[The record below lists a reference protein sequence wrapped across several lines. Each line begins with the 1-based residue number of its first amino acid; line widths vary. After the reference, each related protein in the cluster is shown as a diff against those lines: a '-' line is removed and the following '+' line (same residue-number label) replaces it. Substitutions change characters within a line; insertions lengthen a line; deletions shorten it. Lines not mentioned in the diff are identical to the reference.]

1 MKSPNIRYIPEIDHL
16 RAYAALLIFFYHGVH
31 LFSYHQRFHAPF
43 TFDNWLQ
50 TGNLFFAVI
59 VEGHTAVA
67 LFMVLS
73 GFIFTY
79 GSFGKQISYWR
90 FISNRFLRTYPLFLL
105 LIFVGIYSFPNR
117 FSFSAFLQTLL
128 GLANVTGSLDLGS
141 FSAMFWPIAVE
152 WHFYL
157 IFPFLLAFVHSYGW
171 RYLIG
176 LIAVCIT
183 FRILAYAEGANIRDL
198 SYWTI
203 AGRIDQFL
211 VGMLTGV
218 VFQRHKMKQN
228 AAMLNLLLLI
238 AILIV
243 SLFVFHSLG
252 GWPDNSFFKILWPTY
267 EGIVWGAI
275 IFLYIKSSIP
285 FPKEIANAIIFVGTI
300 SYSFYLIHFVIIT
313 TLIRREVYVHLSDS
327 PNINSLLTTVFFALP
342 ITIVI
347 SMLTYT
353 FVEKPFLSLRLKYL
367 QRNTPLP

>member
-16 RAYAALLIFFYHGVH
+16 RAYAALLIFFYHGAH
-31 LFSYHQRFHAPF
+31 LFSYHQRFHASF

-50 TGNLFFAVI
+50 TRNIFFAAI

-90 FISNRFLRTYPLFLL
+90 FIGNRFLRTYPLFILL
-105 LIFVGIYSFPNR
+105 LFVGIYSYPAR
-117 FSFSAFLQTLL
+117 FSFSAFLQTLF
-128 GLANVTGSLDLGS
+128 GLANAAGSLNLGS

-157 IFPFLLAFVHSYGW
+157 IFPFLFAFAHTYGW

-211 VGMLTGV
+211 IGMLTGV
-218 VFQRHKMKQN
+218 AFQSYKIKQKT
-228 AAMLNLLLLI
+228 ATLSLSLLA

-243 SLFVFHSLG
+243 SLYIFHRLG
-252 GWPDNSFFKILWPTY
+252 GWPYNSFYKMFWPTY
-267 EGIVWGAI
+267 EGVVWGAI
-275 IFLYIKSSIP
+275 IFCYIKSSIP
-285 FPKEIANAIIFVGTI
+285 FPKYISKAIIFVGTI

-313 TLIRREVYVHLSDS
+313 ALINREVCVQLSDNS
-327 PNINSLLTTVFFALP
+327 NINSLLTTFFFALP
-342 ITIVI
+342 ITILV
-347 SMLTYT
+347 STLTYT
-353 FVEKPFLSLRLKYL
+353 FVEKPFLNLRLKYL
-367 QRNTPLP
+367 QGNTPLP